1 MKLSCFR
8 TNMMMSTIA
17 AAQSATATET
27 STQCEGAAAANKT
40 SANSNESWNTP
51 WTAVQATDEWL
62 QQRLARKR
70 ASKGAL
76 VSGGGGGGG
85 GGGGK
90 QQRVERVAERI
101 CFVVCVMERK
111 LSQSRSMTR
120 LGLSVNTS
128 NIMLYHAVVA
138 VPNLRF
144 SLRASQSS
152 TSSR

>member
-1 MKLSCFR
+1 LKLSCFR
-8 TNMMMSTIA
+8 TNMMMPTIA
-17 AAQSATATET
+17 AAQPATATET

-51 WTAVQATDEWL
+51 WTAVQLQATDEWL

-90 QQRVERVAERI
+90 QQRVERVAERNLF
-101 CFVVCVMERK
+101 C
-111 LSQSRSMTR
+111 R
-120 LGLSVNTS
+120 LCHGEET
-128 NIMLYHAVVA
+128 IAVTLDDKARTVRQYIKHYA
-138 VPNLRF
+138 LPCRRCGAQFKTF
-144 SLRASQSS
+144 S
-152 TSSR
+152 

>member
-1 MKLSCFR
+1 MKGASCFR

-90 QQRVERVAERI
+90 ISA
-101 CFVVCVMERK
+101 
-111 LSQSRSMTR
+111 
-120 LGLSVNTS
+120 LSVLWRGFVLPFVSWRGNYRS
-128 NIMLYHAVVA
+128 HA
-138 VPNLRF
+138 R
-144 SLRASQSS
+144 
-152 TSSR
+152 

>member
-8 TNMMMSTIA
+8 TNMMMPTIA

-40 SANSNESWNTP
+40 SANNNESWNTL
-51 WTAVQATDEWL
+51 WTAVQLQATDEWL

-90 QQRVERVAERI
+90 ISA
-101 CFVVCVMERK
+101 
-111 LSQSRSMTR
+111 
-120 LGLSVNTS
+120 LSVLWRGFVLPFVSWRGNYRS
-128 NIMLYHAVVA
+128 HA
-138 VPNLRF
+138 R
-144 SLRASQSS
+144 
-152 TSSR
+152 

>member
-1 MKLSCFR
+1 
-8 TNMMMSTIA
+8 MMMSTIA

-51 WTAVQATDEWL
+51 WTAVQLQATDEWL

-76 VSGGGGGGG
+76 VSGGGGGGD

-90 QQRVERVAERI
+90 RVGSAHAFPGVVSSGHERCFAGPELPQRPRMLR
-101 CFVVCVMERK
+101 
-111 LSQSRSMTR
+111 R
-120 LGLSVNTS
+120 LTS
-128 NIMLYHAVVA
+128 FFCAYTWV
-138 VPNLRF
+138 
-144 SLRASQSS
+144 
-152 TSSR
+152 

>member
-8 TNMMMSTIA
+8 TNMMMPTIA

-51 WTAVQATDEWL
+51 WTAVQLQATDEWL

-101 CFVVCVMERK
+101 FLSFVSWRGNY
-111 LSQSRSMTR
+111 RS
-120 LGLSVNTS
+120 
-128 NIMLYHAVVA
+128 HA
-138 VPNLRF
+138 R
-144 SLRASQSS
+144 
-152 TSSR
+152 

>member
-1 MKLSCFR
+1 
-8 TNMMMSTIA
+8 MMPTIA

-76 VSGGGGGGG
+76 VSGGGGGGD

-90 QQRVERVAERI
+90 RVGSAHAFPGVVSSGHERMSGVLRVPS
-101 CFVVCVMERK
+101 C
-111 LSQSRSMTR
+111 LSGPECSE
-120 LGLSVNTS
+120 G
-128 NIMLYHAVVA
+128 
-138 VPNLRF
+138 
-144 SLRASQSS
+144 
-152 TSSR
+152 